1 MRTTHTKSLLAHAII
16 EDFFGGFGDFRLLQ
30 WNAPPLKCNYRHMSA
45 ALKTMQPSSTLQRYG
60 TGAIVFHWTM
70 FVLVVC
76 VGVLGLLHDSW
87 PKQTQRFWINIHA
100 LVGLSL
106 WLVLIARLWWRRR
119 HPAPAP
125 FENLGA
131 LTRRLSGPVHYVLY
145 ALMFVTPIVG
155 LVTFVYHGRILD
167 FGLFQVNFGIASNR
181 AIFHPTEDLHGYL
194 AYALFGLAGIH
205 GLAALWHQFIVRDR
219 LLARMWPKT

>member
-1 MRTTHTKSLLAHAII
+1 
-16 EDFFGGFGDFRLLQ
+16 
-30 WNAPPLKCNYRHMSA
+30 MSA
-45 ALKTMQPSSTLQRYG
+45 APEILQPSARAEGYG
-60 TGAIVFHWTM
+60 SGAMLFHWTM

-100 LVGLSL
+100 LLGLAL
-106 WLVLIARLWWRRR
+106 WTVLIARFWWRRR
-119 HPAPAP
+119 HAPPAPL
-125 FENLGA
+125 ETLDA
-131 LTRRLSGPVHYVLY
+131 LSRRLSGPVHFALY

-167 FGLFQVNFGIASNR
+167 FGVFQVDFGIPSNR

-205 GLAALWHQFIVRDR
+205 ALVALWHQFILRDG